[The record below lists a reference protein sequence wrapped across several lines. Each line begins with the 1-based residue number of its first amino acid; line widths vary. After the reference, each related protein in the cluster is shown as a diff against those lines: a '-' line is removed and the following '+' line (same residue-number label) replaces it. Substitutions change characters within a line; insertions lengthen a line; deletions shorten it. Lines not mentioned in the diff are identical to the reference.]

1 MDRPTKDQL
10 FMHLSGTRVALFIL
24 LTSGLS
30 QLIASGED
38 WPMWRGPRGD
48 GISDD
53 ASVPTEWSTTKNI
66 RWKTPLPGQGLSSP
80 IVVGDSVFVT
90 SVVPADQARFLIRLD
105 KATGRVLWTS
115 LIHTGPIEN
124 QHKFNNSASS
134 TPASDGKSIFCT
146 FVDNEKLVA
155 ASVGFDG
162 IVQWKVSPGSFFSK
176 HGFAASPIVC
186 EEGVVVNGHQD
197 GAAFVVMLDRKDGH
211 EIWRYKP
218 DTDLRSFS
226 TPVLTHEGGQ
236 RQLILSGA
244 KQTLGLNPST
254 GERIWFAE
262 GPTEKVVCTPSV
274 GHGQVFAF
282 GGSPETKAFS
292 VKLGGTGDVTQS
304 HVAWRRERG
313 MPYVP
318 TPLLYG
324 DFLHVVDDSGIY
336 TCMDPTTG
344 EVLKNLRKG
353 GNTYSSPIGIH
364 DRVYSFDDSG
374 KCTVFE
380 NNPGYQIIA
389 VNELN
394 DPVQTTP
401 AISDGCLFV
410 RSEQF
415 LWCIG
420 EQR

>member
-1 MDRPTKDQL
+1 MKHSFFQ
-10 FMHLSGTRVALFIL
+10 VALYVAL
-24 LTSGLS
+24 ASGFTQSL
-30 QLIASGED
+30 AVGED
-38 WPMWRGPRGD
+38 WPMWRGSRGD
-48 GISDD
+48 GISYDT
-53 ASVPTEWSTTKNI
+53 AVPVEWSENKNV
-66 RWKTPLPGQGLSSP
+66 RWKTPLPGMGLSSP
-80 IVVGDSVFVT
+80 IVVGDSVFLT
-90 SVVPADQARFLIRLD
+90 SVVPAEQARFLVRID
-105 KATGRVLWTS
+105 KVTGKVVWSTLV
-115 LIHTGPIEN
+115 HAGPIEN

-134 TPASDGKSIFCT
+134 TPASDGNLVFCT
-146 FVDNEKLVA
+146 FVDDEKLVVA
-155 ASVGFDG
+155 GVDFDG
-162 IVQWKVSPGSFFSK
+162 SVRWKVSPGNFFSK

-186 EEGVVVNGHQD
+186 DEGVVVNGHQD
-197 GAAFVVMLDRKDGH
+197 GSAFVVLLDRKDGR

-226 TPVLTHEGGQ
+226 TPLLTNEGGQ

-244 KQTLGLNPST
+244 KQTVGLKPET
-254 GERIWFAE
+254 GERLWFAE

-274 GHGQVFAF
+274 GHGQIFAF
-282 GGSPETKAFS
+282 GGSPDTRAFS
-292 VKLGGTGDVTQS
+292 IKLGGKGDVTQS
-304 HVAWRRERG
+304 HIVWTRERG

-344 EVLKNLRKG
+344 EVLNNLRKG
-353 GNTYSSPIGIH
+353 GNTYSSPIGVNGRI
-364 DRVYSFDDSG
+364 YSFDDSG

-380 NNPGYQIIA
+380 NNAEYQILA

-401 AISDGCLFV
+401 AISDGCLFI
-410 RSEQF
+410 RSEQY

-420 EQR
+420 DQR